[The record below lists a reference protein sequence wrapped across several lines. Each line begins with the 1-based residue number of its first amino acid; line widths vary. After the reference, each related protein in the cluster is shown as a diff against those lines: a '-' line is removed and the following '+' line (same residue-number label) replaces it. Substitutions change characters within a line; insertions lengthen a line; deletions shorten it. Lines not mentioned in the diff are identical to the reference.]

1 MQEVDLP
8 DEFDVEIANTQTQL
22 QELEVAYAERV
33 EREVAMQTELLVS
46 QQQVLRILET
56 QSGQARGFLE
66 LNDAEVDQ
74 QLLFQQ
80 RQAVANNEI
89 LQIFENDTQPF
100 DRLFDIMEIRMLEE
114 HSADNLT
121 SDDPI

>member
-114 HSADNLT
+114 HSADNLMFNVQ
-121 SDDPI
+121 

>member
-1 MQEVDLP
+1 
-8 DEFDVEIANTQTQL
+8 
-22 QELEVAYAERV
+22 
-33 EREVAMQTELLVS
+33 MQTELLVS

-89 LQIFENDTQPF
+89 LQIFENDAQPF
-100 DRLFDIMEIRMLEE
+100 ERLFDIMEIRMLEE
-114 HSADNLT
+114 HNADNLMFNVQ
-121 SDDPI
+121 

>member
-89 LQIFENDTQPF
+89 LQIFANDTQPF

-114 HSADNLT
+114 HSADNLMFNVQ
-121 SDDPI
+121 